1 VDGVLRYTSLPEHK
15 KIFGLPLTPETVDPL
30 DAAESAL
37 LATSVLKPVTTS
49 AVLTTSASGVEWNGG
64 AYKIDGAGL
73 TAPQKKPAPL
83 SEVIYAVG
91 ASGVACILVFKGE
104 AAVSAVKVKPVTS
117 GRFSYNA
124 KKQGVIVSTVARTPE
139 VHDAAPVISATE
151 HLLFGFNVKFNSAMP
166 GLPTGSVLVE
176 SVPRI
181 VAALPQ
187 PVLRYASVP
196 KKIFGVDIIRG
207 APAGTGPLPNVTAG
221 PEQRVITV
229 AGLRDATLNG
239 RYEAA
244 VTPTDPLEWRLR
256 PDPGNQAT
264 IVVAGQGVLALKAV
278 KSGAKDG
285 AKESRLSMWVAEGTP
300 QIVHISDQV
309 AEPLA
314 TATFGPNECE
324 GYWQTWDT
332 CGEACGAIAECAA
345 TAGTSQVTARLIYEG
360 AAVTLRA
367 LSGLGEGPTGPAGP
381 AGPLAPTGSAAP
393 IAMYGTL
400 EGVHY
405 VLKGSG
411 DTAKVIRK
419 SGQTVDVL
427 DASRKDGDWKV
438 SSAAVVPVIPVAAEC
453 ADLRAC
459 LKSTPLEACATKTCK
474 PTKLA
479 SSGEKLEHGGKNVE
493 LYALDDARVGSDE
506 RGMFVVTKDGKKGKM
521 LFVEAGATTG
531 ATVDVAL
538 DEGTWRA
545 SPAAPAGPNWTLII
559 GIVGGVVGL
568 LILIAVLAFAFTRKS
583 GPAAVGPAAAP
594 GAAIGAIGPAGPA
607 GPVGPP

>member
-1 VDGVLRYTSLPEHK
+1 
-15 KIFGLPLTPETVDPL
+15 
-30 DAAESAL
+30 
-37 LATSVLKPVTTS
+37 
-49 AVLTTSASGVEWNGG
+49 
-64 AYKIDGAGL
+64 
-73 TAPQKKPAPL
+73 
-83 SEVIYAVG
+83 
-91 ASGVACILVFKGE
+91 
-104 AAVSAVKVKPVTS
+104 
-117 GRFSYNA
+117 
-124 KKQGVIVSTVARTPE
+124 
-139 VHDAAPVISATE
+139 
-151 HLLFGFNVKFNSAMP
+151 
-166 GLPTGSVLVE
+166 
-176 SVPRI
+176 
-181 VAALPQ
+181 
-187 PVLRYASVP
+187 
-196 KKIFGVDIIRG
+196 
-207 APAGTGPLPNVTAG
+207 
-221 PEQRVITV
+221 
-229 AGLRDATLNG
+229 
-239 RYEAA
+239 
-244 VTPTDPLEWRLR
+244 
-256 PDPGNQAT
+256 
-264 IVVAGQGVLALKAV
+264 
-278 KSGAKDG
+278 
-285 AKESRLSMWVAEGTP
+285 
-300 QIVHISDQV
+300 
-309 AEPLA
+309 
-314 TATFGPNECE
+314 
-324 GYWQTWDT
+324 
-332 CGEACGAIAECAA
+332 
-345 TAGTSQVTARLIYEG
+345 
-360 AAVTLRA
+360 
-367 LSGLGEGPTGPAGP
+367 
-381 AGPLAPTGSAAP
+381 
-393 IAMYGTL
+393 MYGTL

-568 LILIAVLAFAFTRKS
+568 ILIAVLVFAFTRKS
-583 GPAAVGPAAAP
+583 EPAAPVGAYGPAAPGGGTAP
-594 GAAIGAIGPAGPA
+594 TGPA